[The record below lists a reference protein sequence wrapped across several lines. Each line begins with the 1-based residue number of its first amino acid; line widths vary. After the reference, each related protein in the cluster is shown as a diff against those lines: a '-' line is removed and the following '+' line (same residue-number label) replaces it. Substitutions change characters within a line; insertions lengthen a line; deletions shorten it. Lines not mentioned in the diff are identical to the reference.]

1 MSGTTV
7 RAAAPPRRTEGWMV
21 PSTTWG
27 LGAALWEPHRP
38 VSLGTVCSDYRGTFK
53 KAQRVLGGGSISN
66 LRKFWAKDPLFQEN
80 MLKVQVLKTKIK

>member
-1 MSGTTV
+1 
-7 RAAAPPRRTEGWMV
+7 MV

-38 VSLGTVCSDYRGTFK
+38 ISLGAVCSDYRGTFK

-66 LRKFWAKDPLFQEN
+66 LRKFWAKDPLLQEN
-80 MLKVQVLKTKIK
+80 VLTVQVQSLAVRKTTLQKRREGICP